1 MQPHCQIMHNFPFRN
16 AEIKLFLWY
25 LNALQVLSLSLFLS
39 LSIPF
44 SLSFSVPLY
53 LPFPLNRKQKKFQ
66 IFIINT
72 LCLLFFLCNLTRSF
86 TLSKLWT
93 FRIDQEPMRSYMNV
107 TFVIFEFA
115 YLKIQDLILL
125 LDFRDLLW
133 QWPHLVG
140 SYYLGWMFPI
150 TSLLFFFFF
159 TYWRKSFEI
168 TFCLSLTII
177 LNLFF
182 VLLILLKGNF
192 FLKRFS

>member
-1 MQPHCQIMHNFPFRN
+1 MGNKGTFLCIFKITSVKVHPNFHPKILVR
-16 AEIKLFLWY
+16 
-25 LNALQVLSLSLFLS
+25 VLSKHHILLYESLPTHFVPIHSLFLS
-39 LSIPF
+39 HTLALPLCSPSLFVSLSLPF

-133 QWPHLVG
+133 QWPHLVV
-140 SYYLGWMFPI
+140 
-150 TSLLFFFFF
+150 T
-159 TYWRKSFEI
+159 T
-168 TFCLSLTII
+168 
-177 LNLFF
+177 
-182 VLLILLKGNF
+182 
-192 FLKRFS
+192 